1 MIEKIESKMSEVVE
15 AILAKP
21 TEDFTKSDF
30 DILAGEYGR
39 LKMQIDSKEHNKK
52 MAEMLS
58 TIWDK

>member
-30 DILAGEYGR
+30 DILTAEWGR
-39 LKMQIDSKEHNKK
+39 LKMEIDNREHSKR
-52 MAEMLS
+52 MAEMIS
-58 TIWDK
+58 SIWDK

>member
-30 DILAGEYGR
+30 DILTAEWGR
-39 LKMQIDSKEHNKK
+39 LKMKVDSQEYSKR
-52 MAEMLS
+52 MAEMVASILN
-58 TIWDK
+58 K